1 MFVFKQNRVFIFD
14 FKQMAKTL
22 FNNIKEC
29 FLLNIKKIVSL
40 QEILNLGRKNE
51 CNRIR

>member
-1 MFVFKQNRVFIFD
+1 
-14 FKQMAKTL
+14 MAKKLL

-29 FLLNIKKIVSL
+29 FLLNIKKKIVSL